1 MRGTAIQY
9 VGIDVHQATLVCAVK
24 DERGRTIIESKVATQ
39 REAIVA
45 FLRGLSGRLRVAFEE
60 GTQAQWLY
68 DLIRPLADDVIVCD
82 PRRIAT
88 KGNKGDRL
96 DADRLRELLRLNA
109 LTPVF
114 HRGGETRKLKEL
126 VRLYEGLVDDS
137 TRVMLRIRAV
147 YRGRAIGSSTRS
159 VYHPAK
165 RSEWLEQISE
175 PGARYRV
182 EALYK
187 QLARL
192 SNFGDARSE
201 RCSMRRG
208 GTRPIAC
215 CVLCRRSVRSELPS
229 CLPSSAIRIASGP
242 SGSCGRTQGWRS
254 LPGPAVSGSR
264 TSATAS
270 SRGARNGR

>member
-9 VGIDVHQATLVCAVK
+9 VGIDVHQATLVCVVK

-96 DADRLRELLRLNA
+96 DAERLSELLRLNA

-147 YRGRAIGSSTRS
+147 YRGRAIRSSTRS

-165 RSEWLEQISE
+165 RSEM
-175 PGARYRV
+175 ARADQRAGPARQCRRDREHRPAHELVRRV
-182 EALYK
+182 HDRFQAPLP
-187 QLARL
+187 
-192 SNFGDARSE
+192 SGDA
-201 RCSMRRG
+201 
-208 GTRPIAC
+208 A
-215 CVLCRRSVRSELPS
+215 
-229 CLPSSAIRIASGP
+229 GP
-242 SGSCGRTQGWRS
+242 T
-254 LPGPAVSGSR
+254 V
-264 TSATAS
+264 
-270 SRGARNGR
+270 